1 MKYADII
8 VDITLEKLNHT
19 FQYMIPE
26 ELQPE
31 VTVGI
36 RVIVPFG
43 NGKREING
51 VVVEISEEP
60 KLDPNRIKPI
70 KGILYSQEKSERELV
85 ALSYFLSEHFGS
97 TMNQALKTV
106 LPLRKKTSPKEKKM
120 VSLRASSDE
129 TANFLSNLRSKKK
142 YSVSKERLI
151 KELMAEPE
159 IPWDIITCKL
169 HITSDNIR
177 ALEKSGIVRV
187 DSYREFRNPIN
198 NKNLDEAEGK
208 KDFELNAEQKR
219 CVETVREDIERGINR
234 PYLLYGVTGSG
245 KTEVYM
251 ELIEDTLSAG
261 KEAIMLIPEISLTY
275 QTVMRFYHRFGEL
288 VSIINSR
295 MSEGERSDQIE
306 RVKNGSC
313 KIIVGPRSALFTPFS
328 NLGIII
334 VDEEHETSYKSETAP
349 RYHAV
354 PVAVERGRLC
364 DCPVIL
370 GSATPSVETFQKAK
384 INEYGLLTL
393 TRRVEDRNLPKA
405 EIIDLREELKS
416 GNRSVISR
424 RLRELMADRLEKGQ
438 QIMLFLNR
446 RGMMGSVSCRA
457 CGTVIKCPHCD
468 VSMTLHRDG
477 MLHCHYCGHKM
488 PRPVEC
494 PECHSKYIGTMRAGT
509 EQVEESVHKIFPEA
523 RILRMDADTTKG
535 KEGHEKI
542 LASFSSN
549 EADILI
555 GTQMIVKGHD
565 FQEVTLMGIL
575 AADMS
580 LNISDFRAG
589 ERTFDLLVQAAGRA
603 GRGET
608 PGTVLIQTYQTDNY
622 SILASAAQDYE
633 EFYKNEVLFRRL
645 GSYPPFGHMLKI
657 LLEEKDIKD
666 LNIACDHLAGYLREK
681 LPQNDD
687 VESSVLGPEDDFPAK
702 VNDVY
707 KKTIYIKNKDY
718 DKLIKAKKMISRELR
733 ENRTLS
739 GVTIWFDYDPL

>member
-19 FQYMIPE
+19 FQYLIPE
-26 ELQPE
+26 ELQSE

-43 NGKREING
+43 SGKREING
-51 VVVEISEEP
+51 VVVEISDEP
-60 KLDPNRIKPI
+60 KLDPGRIKPI
-70 KGILYSQEKSERELV
+70 KGILYSQEKSEREMV
-85 ALSYFLSEHFGS
+85 ALAYFLSEHFGS

-106 LPLRKKTSPKEKKM
+106 LPIRKKTPPKEVKM
-120 VSLRASSDE
+120 VSLKASRDE
-129 TANFLSNLRSKKK
+129 TMNYLAALRAKKK

-151 KELMAEPE
+151 TELMEEQE
-159 IPWDIITCKL
+159 IPWDIITGKL

-177 ALEKSGIVRV
+177 ALEKSGIVKV
-187 DSYREFRNPIN
+187 VSYREFRNPIS
-198 NKNLDEAEGK
+198 K
-208 KDFELNAEQKR
+208 KTLEDSEHKKAVELNDEQKN
-219 CVETVREDIERGINR
+219 CVETVRQDIRNNIIR

-251 ELIEDTLSAG
+251 ELIDDAISSG
-261 KEAIMLIPEISLTY
+261 KEAIVLIPEIALTY
-275 QTVMRFYHRFGEL
+275 QTVMRFYHRFGDM

-295 MSEGERSDQIE
+295 MTEGQRQDQLD

-313 KIIVGPRSALFTPFS
+313 KIMVGPRSALFTPFS

-364 DCPVIL
+364 SCPIVL

-384 INEYGLLTL
+384 SGQYGLLTL
-393 TRRVEDRNLPKA
+393 KNRVEDRNLPAA
-405 EIIDLREELKS
+405 EIIDLRDELKA
-416 GNRSVISR
+416 GNRSVLSR
-424 RLRELMADRLEKGQ
+424 KLRELMADRLEKGEQ
-438 QIMLFLNR
+438 TMLFLNR
-446 RGMMGSVSCRA
+446 RGLMGSVSCRS

-477 MLHCHYCGHKM
+477 QLHCHYCGYKM
-488 PRPVEC
+488 AKPVEC

-509 EQVEESVHKIFPEA
+509 EQVEESVQKLFPNA
-523 RILRMDADTTKG
+523 RVLRMDADTTKG
-535 KEGHEKI
+535 KDGHEKI
-542 LASFSSN
+542 LAAFSN
-549 EADILI
+549 READILI

-565 FQEVTLMGIL
+565 FPDVTLMGIL

-580 LNISDFRAG
+580 LNVSDFRAA

-622 SILASAAQDYE
+622 SILASADQDYE
-633 EFYKNEVLFRRL
+633 TFYRNEVMFRRL
-645 GSYPPFGHMLKI
+645 GGYPPFGHMLKI
-657 LLEEKDIKD
+657 MLEEKNIKD
-666 LNIACDHLAGYLREK
+666 LDKACEYLAGYLRKE
-681 LPQNDD
+681 LPQTGDQD
-687 VESSVLGPEDDFPAK
+687 SAVLGPEDDFRHGSM
-702 VNDVY
+702 
-707 KKTIYIKNKDY
+707 IYTKRQYI
-718 DKLIKAKKMISRELR
+718 
-733 ENRTLS
+733 
-739 GVTIWFDYDPL
+739 